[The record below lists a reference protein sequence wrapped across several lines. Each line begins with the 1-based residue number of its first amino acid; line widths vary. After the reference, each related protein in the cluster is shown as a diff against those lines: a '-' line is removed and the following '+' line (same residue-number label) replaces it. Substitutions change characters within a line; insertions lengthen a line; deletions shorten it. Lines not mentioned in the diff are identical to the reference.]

1 LSNRQKINGDNRR
14 YRTDE
19 YQHYYMQ
26 MSTAKDDDDEGE
38 NGGGIDGPLSASSGS
53 SSVASLLKSASVSVA
68 MTDSLSDVDTHEAHL
83 HTDPMLEPIEPNRQS
98 QAPSSQEQ
106 RVLLIPSSRP
116 GREYNNKTVVIGS
129 ILFWVMLIIVAVIT
143 AVILYMK
150 VDSKD
155 FPVLNE
161 LMGSDDVPVNSPI
174 KTTELNTT
182 DLVPLS

>member
-1 LSNRQKINGDNRR
+1 
-14 YRTDE
+14 
-19 YQHYYMQ
+19 

-38 NGGGIDGPLSASSGS
+38 NGGGGIDGPLSASSGS

-68 MTDSLSDVDTHEAHL
+68 MTDSLSDVENEAHL

-106 RVLLIPSSRP
+106 RVQLIPSSRP